1 MHVTALLHRKG
12 ESMGHMHGSYKKEN
26 LPVSSENLE
35 DKHSLNQNI
44 NERLTDQ
51 KEISQGGSK
60 GHAPGG

>member
-1 MHVTALLHRKG
+1 
-12 ESMGHMHGSYKKEN
+12 MHGSYKKEN